1 MKIGKNTRVNFGKA
15 GVGLSFGAKGLRRTL
30 HSGGRKTTSAG
41 IPGSGLYY
49 TKSSSKKAGSRGTN
63 TSQSKQQRVEENQAA
78 VDTFNEYIQMITVAF
93 EREIMNQLNY
103 ENVHQADA
111 MQNFNHHM
119 KHLKPAGFKADEK
132 I

>member
-1 MKIGKNTRVNFGKA
+1 
-15 GVGLSFGAKGLRRTL
+15 
-30 HSGGRKTTSAG
+30 
-41 IPGSGLYY
+41 
-49 TKSSSKKAGSRGTN
+49 
-63 TSQSKQQRVEENQAA
+63 VEENQAA

-119 KHLKPAGFKADEK
+119 KHLKTAGFKPVEK